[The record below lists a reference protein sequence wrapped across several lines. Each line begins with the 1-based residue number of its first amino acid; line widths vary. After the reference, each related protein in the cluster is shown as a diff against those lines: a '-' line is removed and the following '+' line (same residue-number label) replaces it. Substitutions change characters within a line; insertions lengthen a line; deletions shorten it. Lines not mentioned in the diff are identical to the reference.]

1 MSLSTP
7 LNQLPSNN
15 NQQNTPP
22 PQMQPPQMSPP
33 QMQPQQMPPPQMQP
47 QQMQPPQMQ
56 PQQIPPPQQSNNEGQ
71 MVDDILNELDI
82 TDDNTQLDINTETYN
97 YAMDPS
103 QIPPEKLEGNF
114 LEAKENNYMEE
125 SPNILPEQ
133 PKVGLLGIDLS
144 EDTFMNKI
152 IKIVKNP
159 LFVFVIVF
167 LLSLPQ
173 FNRLFFGLFPQ
184 FLLENGQIKV
194 TGILVKSIIATGL
207 YILFNFLL

>member
-15 NQQNTPP
+15 NQQGPPTQMPPTQMPPTQMP
-22 PQMQPPQMSPP
+22 PQQIPPQ
-33 QMQPQQMPPPQMQP
+33 QMPSQQMPPPQ
-47 QQMQPPQMQ
+47 
-56 PQQIPPPQQSNNEGQ
+56 IPPQQSNNEGQ

-82 TDDNTQLDINTETYN
+82 TDDNTQQDINTETYN

-125 SPNILPEQ
+125 SPNMLLEK
-133 PKVGLLGIDLS
+133 PKVGLLGIDLT

-152 IKIVKNP
+152 IKIAKNP
-159 LFVFVIVF
+159 TFVFVLVF
-167 LLSLPQ
+167 LISLPQ

-184 FLLENGQIKV
+184 FLLENGQIKI
-194 TGILVKSIIATGL
+194 TGILVKAVLATGL
-207 YILFNFLL
+207 YILFNFLI